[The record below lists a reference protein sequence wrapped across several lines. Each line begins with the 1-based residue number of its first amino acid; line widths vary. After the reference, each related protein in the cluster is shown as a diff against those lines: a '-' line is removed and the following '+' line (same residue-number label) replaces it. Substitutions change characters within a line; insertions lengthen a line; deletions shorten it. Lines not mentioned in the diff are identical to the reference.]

1 MHTAATHDSDIA
13 TLRELNHHYV
23 RAVAESDVAWF
34 EQHLAQD
41 FLNSNPDCSLV
52 DRAGFLMQIA
62 KPAVIRNLRED
73 DVRIRIFRDCAVI
86 HATTSYVKPDGSA
99 GAGRYTDVWTR
110 SAGDWRCVAAH
121 VNRG

>member
-1 MHTAATHDSDIA
+1 MHAATDDSEFA
-13 TLRELNHHYV
+13 TLQQLNHDYV

-41 FLNSNPDCSLV
+41 FFNTNPDCSFV
-52 DRAGFLMQIA
+52 DRAGFLAQIA
-62 KPAVIRNLRED
+62 KPAAIRNLKED
-73 DVRIRIFRDCAVI
+73 DVRIRIFGDCAII

-110 SAGDWRCVAAH
+110 SVGDWRCVAAH
-121 VNRG
+121 VNRR